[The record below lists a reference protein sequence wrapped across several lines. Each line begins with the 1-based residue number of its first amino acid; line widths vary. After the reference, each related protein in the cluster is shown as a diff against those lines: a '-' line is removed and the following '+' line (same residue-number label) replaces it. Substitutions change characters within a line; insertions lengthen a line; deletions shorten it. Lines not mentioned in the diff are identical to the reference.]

1 MKIYIESISIQ
12 SYESLG
18 QVMDILYIYTR
29 KKKSMLWNFQHSVY
43 INKIK

>member
-18 QVMDILYIYTR
+18 QVMDIENIEGI
-29 KKKSMLWNFQHSVY
+29 KKK
-43 INKIK
+43 IDA